1 MATSTLQTQAL
12 ETLAT
17 VASEEYFRQTYLR
30 NLCKPPAIKPLP
42 KQPLPKQP
50 LPKQPLP
57 QRQRP
62 RQTPKQKV
70 PQQPLSKQSPM
81 ASRPLY
87 RQWFETPF
95 YAALLEGRLT
105 GELRCFDPKLCPPP
119 IVYTDDKSNPQSVL
133 IRWDSLLAPFWLE
146 AHINLQHLHL
156 SVIRGKGVPRDA
168 TPSVVSSDMFPQLLW
183 PTTWLRWDSVSCP
196 SFWLSTSFGQ
206 SLCL

>member
-1 MATSTLQTQAL
+1 MATSTFETAAL

-17 VASEEYFRQTYLR
+17 VATQEHFRQTYLN
-30 NLCKPPAIKPLP
+30 NLCKVSLSK
-42 KQPLPKQP
+42 
-50 LPKQPLP
+50 
-57 QRQRP
+57 
-62 RQTPKQKV
+62 
-70 PQQPLSKQSPM
+70 PLSKQPPTKSLAKQPPIP
-81 ASRPLY
+81 SRPLY

-95 YAALLEGRLT
+95 YAVHLEGRLV

-168 TPSVVSSDMFPQLLW
+168 TPSVVSPDICSHLLI
-183 PTTWLRWDSVSCP
+183 PTTWLRWDSASCP
-196 SFWLSTSFGQ
+196 TFWLSTLFGQ